1 MDDEKRGYLELVAYS
16 LLAGIVGVFVKLV
29 QGMDAPS
36 IVFLRAA
43 IAASFIFLAVAARHK
58 IRELRIVH
66 PVKTLFVGLFQG
78 ASIFLYITALLNTT
92 VSNAVFLLY
101 TAPVFSVILA
111 KVFLKEEIERE
122 TIIGV
127 LVTLAGIIL
136 ILDPRTFSFDSGQ
149 TFGNVVA
156 LGAGF
161 FYAAM
166 ALTAKPI
173 MKKTP
178 GHYVAFWQYL
188 VISLMFLPFLSAGS
202 AAAIYGNWWLL
213 ALIGILCTG
222 IPFILFMEGVRKVKA
237 QKIFVITALEPLA
250 GTMLALVVLG
260 EMPSLLTAAGALL
273 VLYGVY
279 RVAAGSKP
287 AGNAEAVPGP

>member
-1 MDDEKRGYLELVAYS
+1 MGDEKRGYLELVAYS
-16 LLAGIVGVFVKLV
+16 LLAGIVGVFVRLL
-29 QGMDAPS
+29 QGIDAQS

-43 IAASFIFLAVAARHK
+43 IAAAFIFLAVAARSR
-58 IRELRIVH
+58 IRELKIVH

-127 LVTLAGIIL
+127 LVTLVGIIL
-136 ILDPRTFSFDSGQ
+136 ILDPRTFSFDSSQ
-149 TFGNVVA
+149 TFGNIVA
-156 LGAGF
+156 LGSGF

-188 VISLMFLPFLSAGS
+188 VISLMFLPFLSIKS
-202 AAAIYGNWWLL
+202 AAAIYGNWQLL
-213 ALIGILCTG
+213 AIIGIVCTG

-237 QKIFVITALEPLA
+237 QKIFIITALEPLA
-250 GTMLALVVLG
+250 GTLLALVVLG
-260 EMPSLLTAAGALL
+260 ETPSLLAVAGALL
-273 VLYGVY
+273 VLYGIF
-279 RVAAGSKP
+279 RVASGS
-287 AGNAEAVPGP
+287 ASAVNRKAMPEL